1 MAIKTSKKEE
11 KSLEQAKKD
20 AEMVSELAKDARNR
34 REAKT
39 ISDKLESEI
48 ESNEGNQINRNNI
61 SLSAE
66 QQEHAI
72 ENVLNETKDNI
83 RLTTKEAAKEI
94 PQYTQRLGNIQEQTI
109 QTTREIA
116 DNYIESQKEII
127 SIYQSVWTP
136 FVENANRRF
145 WNYWSISPKGI
156 AETYG
161 TVVSSF
167 ADNVIAAT
175 RLTNN
180 AVSANMELFSTAL
193 QQTKDN
199 SKELSRLGINAA
211 KIFNEASNDIATTG
225 ISAVET
231 STTTSAS
238 RQRR

>member
-1 MAIKTSKKEE
+1 MAIKANKKEE

-48 ESNEGNQINRNNI
+48 ENIEGNQINRNNI
-61 SLSAE
+61 SLSAQ

-83 RLTTKEAAKEI
+83 RLTTREAAKEI
-94 PQYTQRLGNIQEQTI
+94 PQYTRMLGDIQEDTI
-109 QTTREIA
+109 KTMREIA
-116 DNYIESQKEII
+116 VNYIESQKEII
-127 SIYQSVWTP
+127 NLYQSVWTP
-136 FVENANRRF
+136 LLENANSRF
-145 WNYWSISPKGI
+145 WNYWWISPKGL

-167 ADNVIAAT
+167 ADNVISAT

-180 AVSANMELFSTAL
+180 AISGNMRFFSTVL

-199 SKELSRLGINAA
+199 SKEFSKLGVNAA
-211 KIFNEASNDIATTG
+211 KVFKESTNEIANSSLFPQDQ
-225 ISAVET
+225 I
-231 STTTSAS
+231 
-238 RQRR
+238 